1 MGTYSLLAETMLHL
15 PIADSAV
22 VDSVLCV
29 YLTGGGTILPAQTR
43 GPSAGRAGGRAG
55 RSPARALE
63 GDHIDPHGNPANATH
78 FGAVLAG
85 GRGQPSRL
93 QPGTSTGTSVISI
106 LLVQL
111 ACSCL
116 HARLAYQ
123 LSNHSC
129 GHICSWDALSVKLC
143 QQISTAFH
151 VGSPGIICVMLL
163 RDPQC
168 LVIAAPQACM
178 LHS

>member
-1 MGTYSLLAETMLHL
+1 MLHL

-22 VDSVLCV
+22 VYSVLCV

-43 GPSAGRAGGRAG
+43 GPSAGRAGGRAS

-85 GRGQPSRL
+85 GRGQASRL
-93 QPGTSTGTSVISI
+93 QPGTSTGTSVISV

-111 ACSCL
+111 VCSCL
-116 HARLAYQ
+116 HARLAY
-123 LSNHSC
+123 SC
-129 GHICSWDALSVKLC
+129 QTTLVNIFVPRMLC
-143 QQISTAFH
+143 QSNYASKLLAASH
-151 VGSPGIICVMLL
+151 VGSLGIVCVMLL
-163 RDPQC
+163 
-168 LVIAAPQACM
+168 
-178 LHS
+178 